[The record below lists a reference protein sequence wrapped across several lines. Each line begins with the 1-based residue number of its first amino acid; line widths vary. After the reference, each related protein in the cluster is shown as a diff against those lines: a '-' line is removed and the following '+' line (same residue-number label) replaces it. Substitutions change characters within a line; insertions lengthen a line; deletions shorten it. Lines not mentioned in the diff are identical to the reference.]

1 MARKIQGRFTNESE
15 YLRAVARNNGLYS
28 DEVYS
33 NLLDSQGG
41 DIANAFAQATIQAQE
56 KPSETFDD
64 SMYQLLGSDDK
75 FGYLMT
81 EYYMDHN
88 SEDYSKNMTY
98 FNEKK
103 DAAIR
108 QINYESLSD
117 LEKTI
122 HSIGGWFAQLGVSL
136 YSGIENLLDLTSTLW
151 EGQFRI
157 LGLNDVGDAIRDFT
171 NKDLTGAKA
180 AQESINEYVSAYT
193 VWDKSIV
200 GNIGLGVASA
210 IGQLAPAFIPGVGPA
225 LYWMSMAGGS
235 INEALEFDPDLNYG
249 ALFGYTAANLA
260 VEAATEAISGK
271 IFGGG
276 NVLDNIILGTG
287 KRAGVG
293 AIANIGINM
302 FSEGLE
308 EVTSELLGNITGY
321 IIGREP
327 DATLEDVLV
336 AGAIGAIMGGSMGVV
351 DIASTSNLYV
361 LDGDVVTKQGVT
373 EATEQAKKEGKEISA
388 TKLSKGKSY
397 TILQAIAAS
406 DTASLEASLSAEF
419 KRGRDAAIH
428 GVKSVQDS
436 LIDAEKAKEKTAK
449 QQENN
454 IKAAQ
459 RLAFL
464 LKTVGVKDFTKGVD
478 LLKRTADD
486 VVSGVEAWKNRFNGT
501 TAIEKKAQADLIE
514 ASGCGVAIQ
523 DRATYTPEQRA
534 LAKTIR
540 DEYGKTVVFG
550 KISDENG
557 HTRLNVATHD
567 YMFLDEA
574 DFKSKGLERSIETT
588 VKNVL
593 VEELMQSDLK
603 LDNKKLRSIFQTLLG
618 SKNINFKKDFT
629 EEQMRE
635 VASKLLFDE
644 LSIDKVLQMNTGL
657 FAGVSRWNR
666 KKIDELKD
674 KKKTPTKQYE
684 YNTLLKIRERYL
696 KRIATT
702 CGRLDDIEEAKE
714 KCLLTDKEHERVIHS
729 LKPNA
734 LNSSIK
740 YFKTDISERLHAKH
754 AVFNII
760 NNGKLEQY
768 KTKPG
773 EDFIDWEHFGDVNT
787 YDEEFVRR
795 VFVVSKRNETQ
806 EYMLDKLGENN
817 FKEAL
822 FSFILKQTGYVVSVE
837 NKSVYKAVD
846 MSKAIKKSFRDK
858 LTEGL
863 YIKKL
868 LDRAARNGDR
878 HTVDRYIGKH
888 IENRVFKLTD
898 IFSSELLSKFDPND
912 INELTV
918 EFEVLGDGSRGAYY
932 PLSKKLVI
940 DPRGSIDSILSV
952 LYHEAYHFL
961 SDLSGGPNGASY
973 DEHVDLAKYLYGA
986 RRDTFDKLLNW
997 YLPTYKHQFGITDSV
1012 QEEMEMTEKDK
1023 IETVGYLLYAYN
1035 EGEILAR
1042 GELFTIAVRGDYF
1055 YYTEDNVLKGHGI
1068 FKELMP
1074 DIDPYEPEIY
1084 NLQAEINEI
1093 NNDIENLRLKK
1104 ERLRR
1109 NTKLT
1114 GIYSTSDIERMNM
1127 MILDI
1132 QADLKEYEKRR
1143 ESLQL
1148 EMDIMVLEKE
1158 RTNVLNRM
1166 NELLENEDVMDK
1178 LDRLES
1184 LDFDISQMTRTL
1196 KALKKDRPKNRE
1208 DKRLNEELIN
1218 QLNSSLQEAK
1228 NELANIIKDKQVIE
1242 HQEELRALRRRADHL
1257 LDEIY
1262 DKQRRRT
1269 RLTLNLD
1276 VDYKS
1281 PNMVSHSK
1289 SMPTAEAQKTEDEG
1303 SKAQKTEDE
1312 GSRAKKTIKKL
1323 RAKYSTQK
1331 ALIQAGF
1338 GEQTLNTLFGEKKP
1352 LFSDI
1357 WAAILEDTGNT
1368 KEAKDEIV
1376 KTLYSD
1382 NKNITTLTQANQLLH
1397 SSGEAKEKGYITNPG
1412 PSTIN
1417 LSLAYA
1423 LIYDAIVNDDYSW
1436 VDSFF
1441 SESIKAASGDSKESA
1456 LKAREEFKK
1465 DLRKAIKEGF
1475 GEKLISAIK
1484 ASGTKTKMS
1493 PKSLIVSLL
1502 GSVDGTQYELN
1513 PNRYDATKPFINYVS
1528 YLLNSQDNPNDA
1540 IMKWLIDNDYDFS
1553 VDSAKTLI
1561 KRLRK
1566 GLQADLEDAE
1576 SEGVTEGHD
1585 DSETSVYE
1593 LELTRQ
1599 QEEAYMDAELS
1610 ISQTSANWSVTEA
1623 VTYIKNHKMSFD
1635 DIVEFVRELNLTEED
1650 TKNLAKELKLDSEK
1664 TNVLLDLRLLSA
1676 EELSYFADEMG
1687 MTENE
1692 AREYASNLNIN
1703 SDMLNSLSENA
1714 ETLGLSLKDYM
1725 TQETVKQQRRILSNI
1740 DKSKKTLTR
1749 WLFAPSGEKTGA
1761 LSSFI
1766 TSLRYLQSTAKDSSE
1781 QVKQAIEEKA
1791 SPEYFI
1797 DILKDAV
1804 SKAATTDDL
1813 VSIYE
1818 KVKAQSKIIKDF
1830 YGKEAYTKIMK
1841 YAGVRKSN
1849 VKNNTVD
1856 ELKFLLGVKSAE
1868 TTQSIAEKTQT
1879 PKTTRKGEAVKLSG
1893 VELYNQLT
1901 RTINDLKNRILD
1913 KKARIAYSQSLYDG
1927 YVKQVEVLEQSEN
1940 LSKEQ
1945 IELLNNLKTKIK
1957 ELSVVLEDNNAEI
1970 QEIENQ
1976 IANIEIK
1983 RDEAMKSV
1991 SQETTADTTNEPAPQ
2006 ETPTQ
2011 TKTEEKPVEKSKS
2024 VKKETTVKK
2033 PVDKQTTSKK
2043 SDLMAEIEA
2052 EVDAILG
2059 ETTEPEE
2066 PVVEHANVTEVDK
2079 TIDDT
2084 IKQIEEAVSEA
2095 EQEPLYEELNDLL
2108 DERDVL
2114 VLTEEEVIE
2123 DKINTEIKKKG
2134 KIEAVI
2140 ESLNDS
2146 TYRTD
2151 PNSPFYETRLSETK
2165 GREGEEYTVASYD
2178 RFVKAKKAILKKIK
2192 TADDCVKIAQAITEG
2207 KINSIEA
2214 DFLAAWLYTR
2224 IRLFPNNKQAI
2235 DAIMR
2240 AQNATETAQKLAAR
2254 QILGKAR
2261 YRIEQTVADI
2271 TKEYE
2276 AEFQPSETLIKE
2288 AVPELTV
2295 GNEAEYVDKLNK
2307 KIEELEQ
2314 EIENEKAF
2322 SVQLEKTLEKERLE
2336 QEALLISTQDYV
2348 ALLSLKIE
2356 ELENA
2361 QTDVSENMEKAK
2373 ELEHQIVTEL
2383 TEFAREN
2390 QDKKKLP
2397 DKEISSIFSPKTSAE
2412 IRKKLHLMESYR
2424 YLALLSNPAT
2434 WGRNAI
2440 TNTLVNLQEKLVDW
2454 FSGKL
2459 TAFFNKDSASYIK
2472 EAGYVGN
2479 YSAEFAKFIKEK
2491 FRPRLMLD
2499 TEGSSYD
2506 EKANNRTKQRYM
2518 EENDTLRNS
2527 KSLGWLYKAEKWGL
2541 KDQKWIVERTLT
2553 NLCNM
2558 YAGSRQ
2564 FLMKELIEILKP
2576 KFGIT
2581 SKDISTQDIIEV
2593 IKETD
2598 SALASQLANAYNNDL
2613 SALVSL
2619 TETYNKDRY
2628 LDIYDK
2634 ALFRAN
2640 ELLFKTDNFLTT
2652 LKEKLDKSSPA
2663 ASCVLSMII
2672 PFARTTVNTGL
2683 YVLSHSPIGI
2693 AQGVV
2698 KLLKHKMSNL
2708 NDMRTEIT
2716 EYYKNQYSKVVSQAK
2731 LEFEK
2736 EEKIRKEK
2744 EKDAYKEQKFKPQDF
2759 QDWAKENVPAATL
2772 DIINGSNKN
2781 IKQIFENMM
2790 NEGKISGVTIGLN
2803 DLYGKAEGIEKLSQ
2817 GVVGTGALI
2826 LGLIMSA
2833 ILDVDIDEDDFLGPV
2848 INIPTLD
2855 IKIQLSSLAPFSTIF
2870 SMGAMF
2876 GSTDSFGEYLSAIW
2890 GVYVDQSVL
2899 GTIDSALKY
2908 SDSISDFAQN
2918 TIINYIQQYIPS
2930 GVKNITKVI
2939 DRSKKDKSGSFTD
2952 RLLKTTASNLPIV
2965 SYLVSNKINPYTGE
2979 TQKYYQSILGALV
2992 GGVNPI
2998 TMRSTKQSDF
3008 ESMAERLDAAT
3019 TGLSGRFEINGK
3031 VYNITDKNKEN
3042 LAKYRANYIKT
3053 EYEAISSGKK
3063 LVTIETSD
3071 GKRITTSWNKLTDEQ
3086 KQKVL
3091 KRLYTEATEVSRVK
3105 WWTDNGNIYKTS
3117 STTEYAKYKKLIQ
3130 NNIQYAPNWSKSKF
3144 VER

>member
-64 SMYQLLGSDDK
+64 SMYKLLGSDDK

-81 EYYMDHN
+81 EYYMDHT

-136 YSGIENLLDLTSTLW
+136 YSGIENLLDLTSTIW
-151 EGQFRI
+151 EGQVRMF
-157 LGLNDVGDAIRDFT
+157 GLNDVGDAIRDFT
-171 NKDLTGAKA
+171 NRDLTGAKA
-180 AQESINEYVSAYT
+180 AQESINDYVSAYT

-603 LDNKKLRSIFQTLLG
+603 LDNQKLRSIFQTLLG

-657 FAGVSRWNR
+657 FAGISRWNR
-666 KKIDELKD
+666 KKIDDLKD

-696 KRIATT
+696 KRIAKT

-714 KCLLTDKEHERVIHS
+714 KCQLTDREYSYVLNS
-729 LKPNA
+729 MKPNA

-740 YFKTDISERLHAKH
+740 YFKTNISERLHAKH
-754 AVFNII
+754 AVYNII

-787 YDEEFVRR
+787 YDEEFVKQ
-795 VFVVSKRNETQ
+795 VFVSSNRNETQ
-806 EYMLDKLGENN
+806 EYMLDKFGENN
-817 FKEAL
+817 FTEAL
-822 FSFILKQTGYVVSVE
+822 FSFILKQTGFVVSLE
-837 NKSVYKAVD
+837 NKSVYKAID
-846 MSKAIKKSFRDK
+846 MSKAIKKSFRSALVEALNFKEFTDAADK
-858 LTEGL
+858 RFDDAFYNKYIWKSIQGL
-863 YIKKL
+863 S
-868 LDRAARNGDR
+868 
-878 HTVDRYIGKH
+878 
-888 IENRVFKLTD
+888 FKMRD
-898 IFSSELLSKFDPND
+898 VFSSELLRHFDQ
-912 INELTV
+912 
-918 EFEVLGDGSRGAYY
+918 R
-932 PLSKKLVI
+932 VI
-940 DPRGSIDSILSV
+940 DEAIIEFDSLGVGNNGYTDHINRKIVLNQNLSLDAMLDT

-961 SDLSGGPNGASY
+961 SRLAGGPRGTNHKSHTEA
-973 DEHVDLAKYLYGA
+973 ARYLYDT
-986 RRDTFDKLLNW
+986 RRNVFDALLNW
-997 YLPTYKHQFGITDSV
+997 YMPVYETVIERTLGFLEGI
-1012 QEEMEMTEKDK
+1012 QLTEIDK
-1023 IETVGYLLYAYN
+1023 IEAVGYLLYSYN
-1035 EGEILAR
+1035 EGELLAR
-1042 GELFTIAVRGDYF
+1042 GEIFTTAVRGDYF
-1055 YYTEDNVLKGHGI
+1055 NYNEDGILTSHGI

-1074 DIDPYEPEIY
+1074 DGIDPEEVATHNLRVKLNNITHDIEELMIRKKRYESYLRQPNKFSEKDMALMRLTIADIE
-1084 NLQAEINEI
+1084 L
-1093 NNDIENLRLKK
+1093 DIENYERHSKITQIKIEMRGLEKEQADVRRRLFDLYASGF
-1104 ERLRR
+1104 ED
-1109 NTKLT
+1109 
-1114 GIYSTSDIERMNM
+1114 DIER
-1127 MILDI
+1127 
-1132 QADLKEYEKRR
+1132 Y
-1143 ESLQL
+1143 
-1148 EMDIMVLEKE
+1148 
-1158 RTNVLNRM
+1158 
-1166 NELLENEDVMDK
+1166 DK
-1178 LDRLES
+1178 LKTDISEITEGITRLKAERKRHPGLKLFYENRLES
-1184 LDFDISQMTRTL
+1184 LTASLKQKKQEYANMHNNKEFRRKYRESEILNHRHTQLTREILSKQEDIYSINSDISRYIS
-1196 KALKKDRPKNRE
+1196 D
-1208 DKRLNEELIN
+1208 
-1218 QLNSSLQEAK
+1218 
-1228 NELANIIKDKQVIE
+1228 
-1242 HQEELRALRRRADHL
+1242 
-1257 LDEIY
+1257 
-1262 DKQRRRT
+1262 
-1269 RLTLNLD
+1269 
-1276 VDYKS
+1276 
-1281 PNMVSHSK
+1281 SK
-1289 SMPTAEAQKTEDEG
+1289 SLPIPTTSAKKTDDEG
-1303 SKAQKTEDE
+1303 SKAKN
-1312 GSRAKKTIKKL
+1312 TIKKL
-1323 RAKYSTQK
+1323 RAKYPTQTELK
-1331 ALIQAGF
+1331 KAGF
-1338 GEQTLNTLFGEKKP
+1338 GRQTLNTLFGEKKP

-1357 WAAILEDTGNT
+1357 WTVVLEDTENT

-1376 KTLYSD
+1376 KTLYPE

-1423 LIYDAIVNDDYSW
+1423 LIYDAVVNNDYSW
-1436 VDSFF
+1436 VDSLLTD
-1441 SESIKAASGDSKESA
+1441 SPEAAK
-1456 LKAREEFKK
+1456 KEFKEN
-1465 DLRKAIKEGF
+1465 LRQAIQDGF
-1475 GEKLISAIK
+1475 GNKLISAMK
-1484 ASGTKTKMS
+1484 SSGENHKMS
-1493 PKSLIVSLL
+1493 PKSLIITLL
-1502 GSVDGTQYELN
+1502 GSVDGSQYELN
-1513 PNRYDATKPFINYVS
+1513 HDRYGATKTFIKYVEF
-1528 YLLNSQDNPNDA
+1528 LLDQQNNPDTE
-1540 IMKWLIDNDYDFS
+1540 IIKWLISNDYDFT
-1553 VDSAKTLI
+1553 VTSAKKLI

-1576 SEGVTEGHD
+1576 SDGITEGHD

-1593 LELTRQ
+1593 LELTSQ
-1599 QEEAYMDAELS
+1599 QEAAYMESELNNS
-1610 ISQTSANWSVTEA
+1610 PTSESWSVSEA
-1623 VTYIKNHKMSFD
+1623 VRYINSHVMSFD
-1635 DIVEFVRELNLTEED
+1635 DIVEFVRELNFNEDD
-1650 TKNLAKELKLDSEK
+1650 TKELAKQLKLDSEK

-1687 MTENE
+1687 MTEKE

-1740 DKSKKTLTR
+1740 DKSKTTLTQ
-1749 WLFAPSGEKTGA
+1749 WLFAPSGEKNGA
-1761 LSSFI
+1761 FSSFI
-1766 TSLRYLQSTAKDSSE
+1766 TSLNYLKSTAKDSSE
-1781 QVKQAIEEKA
+1781 TVKQAIDEKA

-1813 VSIYE
+1813 VGIYN
-1818 KVKAQSKIIKDF
+1818 KVKAQSKIITDF

-1879 PKTTRKGEAVKLSG
+1879 IKTSRKGEAVKLSG

-1913 KKARIAYSQSLYDG
+1913 KKARAAYSQALYDG

-2011 TKTEEKPVEKSKS
+2011 TEEKPVEKPKS
-2024 VKKETTVKK
+2024 VKKETTAKK
-2033 PVDKQTTSKK
+2033 P
-2043 SDLMAEIEA
+2043 DLMAEIEA
-2052 EVDAILG
+2052 EVDAMLS

-2066 PVVEHANVTEVDK
+2066 PVVEHTNVTEVDE
-2079 TIDDT
+2079 TIEDT
-2084 IKQIEEAVSEA
+2084 IKQIEEAVSEE

-2192 TADDCVKIAQAITEG
+2192 TADDCVKIAQAIIDG
-2207 KINSIEA
+2207 KINPMESA
-2214 DFLAAWLYTR
+2214 FLSAWLYTR
-2224 IRLFPNNKQAI
+2224 IRLFPDNKQAI
-2235 DAIMR
+2235 DAIIK
-2240 AQNATETAQKLAAR
+2240 AQNATETAQTLAAR
-2254 QILGKAR
+2254 QNLSKAK
-2261 YRIEQTVADI
+2261 YRIEKTVADI

-2288 AVPELTV
+2288 AVPELTM
-2295 GNEAEYVDKLNK
+2295 GNESEYVDKLNK

-2314 EIENEKAF
+2314 QIENEKAL

-2361 QTDVSENMEKAK
+2361 QTNVSENMEKAK

-2397 DKEISSIFSPKTSAE
+2397 DKEISSIFSPKTNEE
-2412 IRKKLHLMESYR
+2412 IRRKLHLMESYR

-2459 TAFFNKDSASYIK
+2459 NSFFSKDSASYIK

-2479 YSAEFAKFIKEK
+2479 YSADFAKFVKEK

-2518 EENDTLRNS
+2518 EENDALRNS
-2527 KSLGWLYKAEKWGL
+2527 KALGWLYKAEKWGL
-2541 KDQKWIVERTLT
+2541 KDQKWVVERTLT

-2581 SKDISTQDIIEV
+2581 SKNISIQDMISV

-2598 SALASQLANAYNNDL
+2598 PALASQLDNAYNNDL

-2640 ELLFKTDNFLTT
+2640 EILFKTDNFLTK

-2698 KLLKHKMSNL
+2698 KLLKHKASNM

-2744 EKDAYKEQKFKPQDF
+2744 EKDVYKEQKFKPQDF
-2759 QDWAKENVPAATL
+2759 QDWAKENVPTTAR

-2848 INIPTLD
+2848 INLPTLD
-2855 IKIQLSSLAPFSTIF
+2855 VKIQLSSLAPFSTIF

-2890 GVYVDQSVL
+2890 SIYVDQSVL

-2918 TIINYIQQYIPS
+2918 TIINYVQQYIPS
-2930 GVKNITKVI
+2930 AVKNITKVI
-2939 DRSKKDKSGSFTD
+2939 DRSKKDKSGSFINK
-2952 RLLKTTASNLPIV
+2952 LLKTTGANLPIV

-2979 TQKYYQSILGALV
+2979 TQKYYQSILGALA
-2992 GGVNPI
+2992 GSINPI
-2998 TMRSTKQSDF
+2998 TIRSTKQSDF
-3008 ESMAERLDAAT
+3008 EEMAERLDAAT

-3031 VYNITDKNKEN
+3031 VYNITDKNKET
-3042 LAKYRANYIKT
+3042 LARYRANYIKN

-3063 LVTIETSD
+3063 LVTIENSD

-3091 KRLYTEATEVSRVK
+3091 KRLYSEATEVSRVK
-3105 WWTDNGNIYKTS
+3105 WWTDNGNVYKTS
-3117 STTEYAKYKKLIQ
+3117 SATEYAKYRKLIQ
-3130 NNIQYAPNWSKSKF
+3130 KNIQYAPNWSKSKF